1 MGCCKEAPGLCAEVD
16 RQLDEVVGKHKD
28 QPGALLEILHEVQRI
43 FGYLSDDVL
52 IAVSKKL
59 GIRTSEAYG
68 VATFYSLL
76 STKPK
81 GKNIIRVCVSGPCH
95 VMGSD
100 SVIQSIED
108 ELQIRVGETTSDGL
122 FTLETTSCLG
132 VCSDAP
138 AMMIN
143 DKLFGNLTREKVRM
157 ILRSYAEVKEA
168 SVS

>member
-1 MGCCKEAPGLCAEVD
+1 MGCCKEAPAVSQEVD
-16 RQLDEVVGKHKD
+16 RQLDEVIARHKD
-28 QPGALLEILHEVQRI
+28 EPGALLEILHEAQRI

-52 IAVSKKL
+52 TAVSKKL
-59 GIRTSEAYG
+59 GIHTSEAYG

-100 SVIQSIED
+100 SIVRSIED
-108 ELQIRVGETTSDGL
+108 ELQIGVGETTADGL

-132 VCSDAP
+132 VCSDGP

-143 DKLFGNLTREKVRM
+143 DKIFGNLTREKVRM
-157 ILRSYAEVKEA
+157 ILRSYAEEKEA